1 MTLTHTG
8 WLKAS
13 LVPSLGKPRR
23 IRVLPTRKKFV
34 SACPSSRLSSTTT
47 QCVMPRLT
55 RPSKQVASRR
65 RRGICAGKLD
75 ESTATETVPTDA
87 PPTGPPTTGPS
98 ATPSP
103 TEPSSWLQGNLL
115 LLAVAV
121 LWGSYTPVLKILFN
135 LPQGPTPELVAWI
148 RGVLQLFILA
158 IVVIVSNRA
167 AEASGKKMPKRHRTE
182 VFGREVP
189 TIALGAL
196 EIGFYNSC
204 ATLLQTE
211 GIATSGAIRASF
223 LIQATALWTPLLS
236 TLFGDRPNR
245 WQWAGSILALCSACI
260 VTLDQQQSVEITG
273 FPETGDL
280 FILGATVV
288 YSMATVRIPFYAK
301 NVAPLELAAGK
312 SSALAVVASILLLF
326 EFSPLDPEPVEHLV
340 DLWPAYQEQIGAWG
354 GLLWAGVFCGA
365 LTAFLHVKG
374 QSLVTAT
381 EAQLVFST
389 VPLWS
394 AVIAAATLPDEHLGP
409 LTCVGAVLM
418 VVAGFVSTKK

>member
-1 MTLTHTG
+1 M
-8 WLKAS
+8 
-13 LVPSLGKPRR
+13 PSSSSSPLSSSSSSSSSSSAAAADA
-23 IRVLPTRKKFV
+23 LPT
-34 SACPSSRLSSTTT
+34 SS
-47 QCVMPRLT
+47 P
-55 RPSKQVASRR
+55 
-65 RRGICAGKLD
+65 
-75 ESTATETVPTDA
+75 
-87 PPTGPPTTGPS
+87 
-98 ATPSP
+98 
-103 TEPSSWLQGNLL
+103 WLQGNLL
-115 LLAVAV
+115 LLGVAV

-148 RGVLQLFILA
+148 RGVLQLVILGT
-158 IVVIVSNRA
+158 VVLVSQRVA
-167 AEASGKKMPKRHRTE
+167 KASGKETPKRHRTE
-182 VFGREVP
+182 VFGRQVP
-189 TIALGAL
+189 TVALGAL

-236 TLFGDRPNR
+236 TLFGDRPNN

-273 FPETGDL
+273 FPETGDM
-280 FILGATVV
+280 FILAATVV
-288 YSMATVRIPFYAK
+288 YSMATVRIPSYAK

-312 SSALAVVASILLLF
+312 SSALAVVASMLLLF

-340 DLWPAYQEQIGAWG
+340 DLWPAYQEQVSAWG

-374 QSLVTAT
+374 QSMVTAT

-409 LTCVGAVLM
+409 LTCVGALLM